1 MLLFDIREPI
11 NAVSHGAGMMLA
23 LPITWLLWKRC
34 GARNPCGLSRLCREM
49 NSCVTAGSTCRTARH
64 HRLKA
69 LSLLIFGMTLT
80 FCYAASTAFHA
91 APLHGQPLG
100 LLQRLDHIGIYLL
113 IAGTYTPI
121 AWALLRGA
129 WLSGTLATVWTIT
142 ALCSARVWYGGILP
156 IWVSTLVY
164 LAMGWGSLVCY
175 RELARTYSHR
185 TLLPLPLG
193 GMFYSVGAVLNLAK
207 WPVLSPGVF
216 AAHELFHFFVIAGS
230 ACHIFFMLNVVV
242 PAPGPVLF
250 PAPVRSRARSPMLFL
265 RWARAMASR
274 RVRRWMSH
282 IPHPRWLEEVLAAGE
297 ALDSVGAEGPAEVV

>member
-1 MLLFDIREPI
+1 MLLFALREPI
-11 NAVSHGAGMMLA
+11 NVVSHGAGMMLA
-23 LPITWLLWKRC
+23 LPVTWLLWKQC
-34 GARNPCGLSRLCREM
+34 GARNPCGLARVCTTA
-49 NSCVTAGSTCRTARH
+49 NPCVTPRGTCPTARH

-69 LSLLIFGMTLT
+69 LSLLVFGISLT

-91 APLHGQPLG
+91 APLHGEPSSR
-100 LLQRLDHIGIYLL
+100 LQRLDHIGIYLL

-142 ALCSARVWYGGILP
+142 GLCVARVWYGGVLP

-175 RELARTYSHR
+175 RELARGYSHR

-193 GMFYSVGAVLNLAK
+193 GVFYSVGAVLNLAK

-230 ACHIFFMLNVVV
+230 ACHIVFMLNVVV
-242 PAPGPVLF
+242 PAPGPLF
-250 PAPVRSRARSPMLFL
+250 AAAPARSRPRGALLVRWVRAR
-265 RWARAMASR
+265 ASR
-274 RVRRWMSH
+274 RLRPWMSH
-282 IPHPRWLEEVLAAGE
+282 VPHPRWLEEILAAGE
-297 ALDSVGAEGPAEVV
+297 TLEPIAAEGPAKVV